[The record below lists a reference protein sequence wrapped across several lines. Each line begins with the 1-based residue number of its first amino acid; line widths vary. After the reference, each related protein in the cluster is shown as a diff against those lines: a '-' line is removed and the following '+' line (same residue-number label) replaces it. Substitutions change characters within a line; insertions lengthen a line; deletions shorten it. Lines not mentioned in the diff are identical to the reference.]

1 MNLIE
6 AYTTLDLNYGV
17 SEQDL
22 KDNFRWLVKFYHPDT
37 PITGNAVEFKKIIK
51 AYNLIRTGK

>member
-6 AYTTLDLNYGV
+6 AYTALDLTYGV
-17 SEQDL
+17 SEQEL
-22 KDNFRWLVKFYHPDT
+22 KDNFRWLVKFHHPDN
-37 PITGNAVEFKKIIK
+37 PATGNVVEFKKIIK

>member
-6 AYTTLDLNYGV
+6 AYKALDLTYGV

-37 PITGNAVEFKKIIK
+37 STGNAVEFIKIIK